1 MNVLI
6 IEDEKI
12 IREYSSGE
20 DVNLVFLFETNYILS
35 VKTTPARTTLIIT
48 VSKRKPQRKPQ

>member
-48 VSKRKPQRKPQ
+48 VSKRKPQ